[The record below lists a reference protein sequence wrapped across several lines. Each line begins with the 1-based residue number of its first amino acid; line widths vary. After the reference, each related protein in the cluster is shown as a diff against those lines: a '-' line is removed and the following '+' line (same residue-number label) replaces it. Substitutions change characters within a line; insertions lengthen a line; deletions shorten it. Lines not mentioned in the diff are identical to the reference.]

1 MVYGFWHSDEVL
13 RSNDLQ
19 FIFTPAS
26 YKLGVHGLLDDH
38 PGFTAAWKRS
48 LKAVGTYA
56 RRVPTRLHRLSFT
69 RTTWTPKATAP
80 QPSPP

>member
-1 MVYGFWHSDEVL
+1 MVSEIIKYFAGADSIVNYSPSMVYGFWHSDEVL

-38 PGFTAAWKRS
+38 PGFTVAAW
-48 LKAVGTYA
+48 
-56 RRVPTRLHRLSFT
+56 
-69 RTTWTPKATAP
+69 
-80 QPSPP
+80 